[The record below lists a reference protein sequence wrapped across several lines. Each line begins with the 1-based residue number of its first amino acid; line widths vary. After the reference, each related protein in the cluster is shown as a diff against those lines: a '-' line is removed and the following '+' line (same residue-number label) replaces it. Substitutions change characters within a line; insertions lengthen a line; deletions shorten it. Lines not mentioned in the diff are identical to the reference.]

1 VHDYEK
7 EELDILYESE
17 HVKMDRDYL
26 KAWDIFE
33 RESEKMWPRVKEL
46 AQKS

>member
-1 VHDYEK
+1 MYEA
-7 EELDILYESE
+7 E

-33 RESEKMWPRVKEL
+33 RESEKMWPRVK
-46 AQKS
+46 